1 MKDNR
6 LYLIHVRDCLNR
18 IQSYTSR
25 GRDSFYQ
32 NTMMQDAVMRNLEVM
47 CESIKKLPDEWKAS
61 EPDIPWHRIVG
72 FRNRL
77 AHDYLDI
84 DVDVVWDIIENYLPS
99 LETAIENICAIFWQE

>member
-18 IQSYTSR
+18 IQSYTFR

-32 NTMMQDAVMRNLEVM
+32 DTMMQDAVMRNLEVM

-84 DVDVVWDIIENYLPS
+84 DVDVVWDIIENYLPT
-99 LETAIENICAIFWQE
+99 LDTATETICPRSPQ